1 MNFNFIGF
9 AFDMAM
15 FGAGLGTGAFVAL
28 NRKPRPRVIPPE
40 LLPVDVVCSPEP
52 RRLETRGSSPPR
64 VSEFAPRP
72 KPRSVRLER
81 VAAQSTAP
89 SRHHRWTAVPEA
101 AAPPSQSKP
110 PQHDE
115 AAARTALPSINW
127 REAK

>member
-15 FGAGLGTGAFVAL
+15 FGSGLGIGAFVAL
-28 NRKPRPRVIPPE
+28 NRKPRPRVVPPE

-52 RRLETRGSSPPR
+52 RRLETRGSSPSRR

-81 VAAQSTAP
+81 IVAQSTAP
-89 SRHHRWTAVPEA
+89 SRHHKWTTVPEA
-101 AAPPSQSKP
+101 AAPPPPTP

-127 REAK
+127 MS